1 MQRWIGSLAD
11 IYQSIKSLRGTSE
24 GVYSPAPILETIF
37 LIQHWRLGPSFLA
50 AILTKS
56 LLALI
61 SLKQYRHILV
71 FRRIGVYTLAALF
84 VQQLS
89 RSANYLWHKAPAAGA
104 GGAGSTGNKHG
115 GFKLSRW
122 FPLDHCD
129 EPTSIA
135 TLSSSLLTLYVNAQR
150 KSCGD
155 LALVAACLRVVAGF
169 IRIKMSDC
177 RRNRFWSTMTTI
189 VDSCILIQIMIM
201 QRKDLPQILLWP
213 ESLSD
218 IYTTVGTVSRSMN
231 VKSGR
236 LTYVRS
242 VANAGKV
249 AFLMPRHRSGIFSRP
264 DRHMYFHALQ
274 QLQHPNVHRHEH
286 FIEDWRMQYFVLEYV
301 THIPLI
307 HFIDTFKRIPE
318 GVGNEVLQQILQ
330 ALAHIHDQ
338 NVTHRDVKIEN
349 IFVNARAP
357 FVWKRQGNDDDDR
370 LGLCHMNWDEGSVLL
385 TNFDKMATH
394 ISKEGLHTG
403 SQIGTAHYA
412 APEIQKKKYNCQVDV
427 WSLAVSGFVL
437 LCAEFPFDADPSAR
451 SGPEI
456 VRVVCRKRRVKW
468 PVGSTVSFNAKE
480 AIESMLHADPTLRPT
495 AAKCMEH
502 RWFSEPRRICGGLK
516 VDEFSKV
523 IAASAHSPNLIS
535 LRRKK

>member
-1 MQRWIGSLAD
+1 MHRWIGSVAD
-11 IYQSIKSLRGTSE
+11 VYQSIKSLRGTSE
-24 GVYSPAPILETIF
+24 GVYSPAVILESIF
-37 LIQHWRLGPSFLA
+37 LVQHWKLGPSYIA

-56 LLALI
+56 LLTAC
-61 SLKQYRHILV
+61 SLKQYKQIRV
-71 FRRIGVYTLAALF
+71 FRRIGLYGLGVLF

-89 RSANYLWHKAPAAGA
+89 RSANYLWHKAPAGA
-104 GGAGSTGNKHG
+104 RKDVGRFG
-115 GFKLSRW
+115 
-122 FPLDHCD
+122 LDQSD

-135 TLSSSLLTLYVNAQR
+135 TLISSLLTLYVNVQQR
-150 KSCGD
+150 NCGD
-155 LALVAACLRVVAGF
+155 LALVAAGLRVVAGF

-177 RRNRFWSTMTTI
+177 RRNTFWSTLTTI
-189 VDSCILIQIMIM
+189 VDCCIACQIMNM
-201 QRKDLPQILLWP
+201 QRKDLPQMLLWP

-218 IYTTVGTVSRSMN
+218 TYTTVGTVSRSMN
-231 VKSGR
+231 VRSGR
-236 LTYVRS
+236 LTYVRILT
-242 VANAGKV
+242 NPEKV
-249 AFLMPRHRSGIFSRP
+249 AFLMSRHRSGIFSRP
-264 DRHMYFHALQ
+264 DRHLYFHALR

-318 GVGNEVLQQILQ
+318 GVGNEVLLQILR
-330 ALAHIHDQ
+330 ALAYIHEQ
-338 NVTHRDVKIEN
+338 NVTHRDVKMEN
-349 IFVNARAP
+349 IFVNAKAP
-357 FVWKRQGNDDDDR
+357 LVWRQPANNDDK
-370 LGLCHMNWDEGSVLL
+370 LGLCNTNWDEGAVLL

-394 ISKEGLHTG
+394 ISKKGLHTG

-480 AIESMLHADPTLRPT
+480 CIESMLHCDPTLRPT

-502 RWFSEPRRICGGLK
+502 RWFTEPKRVSGGLK
-516 VDEFSKV
+516 VDEYSKV
-523 IAASAHSPNLIS
+523 IAVSAHSPSLIS
-535 LRRKK
+535 LRRKPSGPVR